1 MNPTTQNIS
10 LKPTRFK
17 RLCLCRL
24 HYVES
29 DNSLVLEVDSF
40 LSNPRFGPLFY
51 SAVKAMNTERIT
63 AVLQFSTMT
72 SNVREFKI

>member
-17 RLCLCRL
+17 QLCLRRL
-24 HYVES
+24 KLCKIKS

-63 AVLQFSTMT
+63 AVTILNHDF
-72 SNVREFKI
+72 